1 MEQKKKFS
9 LMSAILSV
17 ICVVFVAEAAAPVA
31 AIGNSQFFW
40 WIFLLIAFLL
50 PYGLIS
56 SELGTTYIGDGGI
69 YDWVTKAY
77 GHRWGS
83 RVSWYYWINFPLWL
97 ASLAVM
103 CPELLTTITG
113 IEFSTIPSIIIQ
125 LAFTWIVVWIS
136 FYPVSDSVWI
146 LNGAAVI
153 KMILA
158 VLIGG
163 LGLYVAFTR
172 GMANEFTVRSMLPS
186 FDLNSLSFISVIIFN
201 LLGFEVICTFADD
214 MENPKKQIPQA
225 IVAAGIVIA
234 AIYIFSA
241 FGIGVAIPT
250 DQIST
255 GSGMMDS
262 FKLLTGSTGGWF
274 IILMAFFFLLTL
286 FGNMISWSLGVN
298 NTACYAAENGD
309 MPKFFAKRSQKNE
322 MPIGAALMN
331 GIVATVVIVIAPI
344 LPNQDLF
351 WAFFSLNLVMFLLS
365 YVPVFPAFYK
375 LRQIDP
381 DTPRPFKVGGGN
393 GVLKLLVTA
402 PMLMIIISLIFT
414 AIPLQF
420 DAATLTEQ
428 LPITIGAIIFILFG
442 EAIIVFKK
450 ITKEGADNHVEENRS
465 DNTETRRV

>member
-1 MEQKKKFS
+1 
-9 LMSAILSV
+9 
-17 ICVVFVAEAAAPVA
+17 
-31 AIGNSQFFW
+31 
-40 WIFLLIAFLL
+40 
-50 PYGLIS
+50 
-56 SELGTTYIGDGGI
+56 
-69 YDWVTKAY
+69 
-77 GHRWGS
+77 
-83 RVSWYYWINFPLWL
+83 
-97 ASLAVM
+97 
-103 CPELLTTITG
+103 
-113 IEFSTIPSIIIQ
+113 
-125 LAFTWIVVWIS
+125 
-136 FYPVSDSVWI
+136 
-146 LNGAAVI
+146 
-153 KMILA
+153 
-158 VLIGG
+158 
-163 LGLYVAFTR
+163 
-172 GMANEFTVRSMLPS
+172 
-186 FDLNSLSFISVIIFN
+186 
-201 LLGFEVICTFADD
+201 

-309 MPKFFAKRSQKNE
+309 MPKFFAKRSSKNE
-322 MPIGAALMN
+322 MPIGTALMN
-331 GIVATVVIVIAPI
+331 GIVATVVVVIAPI

-375 LRQIDP
+375 LRKIDP
-381 DTPRPFKVGGGN
+381 DTPRPFKVGGGD
-393 GVLKLLVTA
+393 GVLKLLVIA
-402 PMLMIIISLIFT
+402 PMLMIIVSLIFT

-420 DAATLTEQ
+420 DAASLTEQ
-428 LPITIGAIIFILFG
+428 LPITIGAVVFILFG

-450 ITKEGADNHVEENRS
+450 ITKEGADNNGKENRS

>member
-1 MEQKKKFS
+1 MEEKKKKFS

-40 WIFLLIAFLL
+40 WIFLLVAFLL

-69 YDWVTKAY
+69 YDWVTKAF

-83 RVSWYYWINFPLWL
+83 RVSWYYWINYPLWL

-103 CPELLTTITG
+103 CPDLLTTIIG
-113 IEFSTIPSIIIQ
+113 IQFSTVASVVIELVFIWII
-125 LAFTWIVVWIS
+125 VWIS
-136 FYPVSDSVWI
+136 FYPVSDSIWI
-146 LNGAAVI
+146 LNGAAII
-153 KMILA
+153 KMVLA

-172 GMANEFTVRSMLPS
+172 GMANEYTVSSLLPS

-214 MENPKKQIPQA
+214 MENPKKQIPQS
-225 IVAAGIVIA
+225 IVAAGLVIA

-241 FGIGVAIPT
+241 FGISVAIPT

-255 GSGMMDS
+255 GSGLIDS
-262 FKLLTGSTGGWF
+262 FKLLTGSTDGWF
-274 IILMAFFFLLTL
+274 IILVAFLFLLTL

-309 MPKFFAKRSQKNE
+309 MPKVFGIRSKKNE
-322 MPIGAALMN
+322 MPIGTAIMN
-331 GIVATVVIVIAPI
+331 GIVASVVVVIAPI

-375 LRQIDP
+375 LRKIDP
-381 DTPRPFKVGGGN
+381 DTPRPFKVSGGDGF
-393 GVLKLLVTA
+393 LKFLVVV
-402 PMLMIIISLIFT
+402 PMAMILISLVFT

-420 DAATLTEQ
+420 DAASLSEQ
-428 LPITIGAIIFILFG
+428 LPITIGAIVCVIIG
-442 EAIIVFKK
+442 EVIIIAKK
-450 ITKEGADNHVEENRS
+450 IKK
-465 DNTETRRV
+465 

>member
-1 MEQKKKFS
+1 MKKKFS
-9 LMSAILSV
+9 LMSAVLSV

-69 YDWVTKAY
+69 YDWVTKAF

-103 CPELLTTITG
+103 CPELITTITG
-113 IEFSTIPSIIIQ
+113 FEFGTVGAVVVELLFIWVI
-125 LAFTWIVVWIS
+125 VWIS
-136 FYPVSDSVWI
+136 FYSVSDSVWI

-153 KMILA
+153 KMLLA
-158 VLIGG
+158 LLIGG
-163 LGLYVAFTR
+163 LGVYVALTK
-172 GMANEFTVRSMLPS
+172 GMANEFTVQSMLPS

-214 MENPKKQIPQA
+214 MENPRKQIPQA
-225 IVAAGIVIA
+225 IIVAGIVIA

-250 DQIST
+250 AEIST
-255 GSGMMDS
+255 SSGLMDS
-262 FKLLTGSTGGWF
+262 FKLLTGSTEGLF
-274 IILMAFFFLLTL
+274 ISLMALLFLLTL

-309 MPKFFAKRSQKNE
+309 MPKFFAKRSQKTQ
-322 MPIGAALMN
+322 MPIGAAIMN
-331 GIVATVVIVIAPI
+331 GIVASVVVIIAPI

-381 DTPRPFKVGGGN
+381 DTPRPFKVGGSKTFLK
-393 GVLKLLVTA
+393 VLVVI
-402 PMLMIIISLIFT
+402 PMIMILISLIFT

-420 DAATLTEQ
+420 DAATLSEQ
-428 LPITIGAIIFILFG
+428 LPITIGAIVFIFFG
-442 EAIIVFKK
+442 EGIIIVKNIK
-450 ITKEGADNHVEENRS
+450 KEGANEHGKA
-465 DNTETRRV
+465 NTNYQSES

>member
-1 MEQKKKFS
+1 MGEKKKKFS

-40 WIFLLIAFLL
+40 WIFLLAAFLL

-69 YDWVTKAY
+69 YDWVTQAF

-83 RVSWYYWINFPLWL
+83 RVSWYYWINYPLWL
-97 ASLAVM
+97 ASLAVV
-103 CPELLTTITG
+103 CPDLLTTITG
-113 IEFSTIPSIIIQ
+113 IEFSTIPAILIELVFI
-125 LAFTWIVVWIS
+125 WVIVWIS
-136 FYPVSDSVWI
+136 FYPVADSVWI

-153 KMILA
+153 KMLLA
-158 VLIGG
+158 ILIGA
-163 LGLYVAFTR
+163 LGLYTFATK
-172 GMANEFTVRSMLPS
+172 GAANEFTLSSMLPS

-214 MENPKKQIPQA
+214 MEDPKKQIPQS
-225 IVAAGIVIA
+225 IIAGGLVIA

-255 GSGMMDS
+255 GSGLMDS

-274 IILMAFFFLLTL
+274 IIAMAFLFLLTL

-309 MPKFFAKRSQKNE
+309 MPKFFEKRSKKND

-331 GIVATVVIVIAPI
+331 GIVASVVIVLAPI

-351 WAFFSLNLVMFLLS
+351 WAFFSLNVVLFLLS
-365 YVPVFPAFYK
+365 YIPVFPAFYK
-375 LRQIDP
+375 LRKIDP
-381 DTPRPFKVGGGN
+381 DTPRPFKVN
-393 GVLKLLVTA
+393 GKPGFLKVLVVL
-402 PMLMIIISLIFT
+402 PMIMIIISLIFT
-414 AIPLQF
+414 AVPLDF
-420 DAATLTEQ
+420 SPAALNEK

-442 EAIIVFKK
+442 EVIIYVKK
-450 ITKEGADNHVEENRS
+450 IKKGTKENG
-465 DNTETRRV
+465 